1 MKKNN
6 AKLND
11 GCIKIFKLINLL
23 YEDDAEYNKVI
34 EIFKDDVNEQSTNN
48 IQVILNKYINTLRV
62 FGIEIE
68 KENNK
73 FVLKSSLYRMN
84 FTVEDL
90 KSISI
95 LGKSAKNF
103 PDKEIS
109 KNLMDFIHILTFRM
123 NEDDKIKL
131 NSLVKNYDFSFFY
144 SNLEDKIEQCRQI
157 CKDKFII
164 NILFLKNNEELKCK
178 CTAKD
183 IIYDPETVY
192 LRVYDIIKRENLDIP
207 LSNILSIAKQPQLA
221 NSTELTTTV
230 VYKLKNRLAKTY
242 KIKENEYSDGYDS
255 DGCLIVINKNEP
267 FDKLLKRL
275 MRYSYNCEIIS
286 PKTLRNEMIKM
297 IEDTLKNYD
306 ID

>member
-1 MKKNN
+1 M
-6 AKLND
+6 
-11 GCIKIFKLINLL
+11 FKLINLL
-23 YEDDAEYNKVI
+23 YEDNAEYNNVL

-62 FGIEIE
+62 FGLGIE

-73 FVLKSSLYRMN
+73 FVLKNSIYKMA
-84 FTVEDL
+84 FTAEDL

-95 LGKSAKNF
+95 LEKSSKNF

-109 KNLMDFIHILTFRM
+109 QNVNDFINLLTFRM
-123 NEDDKIKL
+123 NNYDKTKL
-131 NSLVKNYDFSFFY
+131 NSLLKNYDFSFFY
-144 SNLEDKIEQCRQI
+144 SNLEDKIEHCQSI

-164 NILFLKNNEELKCK
+164 DILFLKNNEELKCK
-178 CTAKD
+178 CTAKE
-183 IIYDPETVY
+183 IIYTPETVY

-207 LSNILSIAKQPQLA
+207 LSNILSVIKQPQLA

-242 KIKENEYSDGYDS
+242 KVKENEYTDGYDS